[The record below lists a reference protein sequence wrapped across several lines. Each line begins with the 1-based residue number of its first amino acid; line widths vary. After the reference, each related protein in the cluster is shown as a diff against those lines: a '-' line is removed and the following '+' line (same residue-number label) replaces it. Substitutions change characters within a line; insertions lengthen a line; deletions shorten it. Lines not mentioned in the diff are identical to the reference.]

1 MFLNKNEV
9 RAINQMLEYHDET
22 GDTSTLNEIIGVVRF
37 KLLEDIFDREDEE
50 KRKEQKKTR
59 KRGKSRRQR
68 NRRRKAR

>member
-9 RAINQMLEYHDET
+9 RAIDQMLEYHDET

-50 KRKEQKKTR
+50 KRKEQKAAEQAKESEVSVD
-59 KRGKSRRQR
+59 K
-68 NRRRKAR
+68 

>member
-50 KRKEQKKTR
+50 KGKEQKAAEQAKESEVSVD
-59 KRGKSRRQR
+59 K
-68 NRRRKAR
+68 

>member
-50 KRKEQKKTR
+50 KRKEQKAAEQAKESEVSVD
-59 KRGKSRRQR
+59 K
-68 NRRRKAR
+68 

>member
-22 GDTSTLNEIIGVVRF
+22 GDTSTLNEIIGVIRF

-50 KRKEQKKTR
+50 KSKEQKVAEQAKESEVSVD
-59 KRGKSRRQR
+59 K
-68 NRRRKAR
+68 

>member
-22 GDTSTLNEIIGVVRF
+22 GDTSTLNEIIGVIRF

-50 KRKEQKKTR
+50 KRKEQKAAEQAKESEVSVD
-59 KRGKSRRQR
+59 K
-68 NRRRKAR
+68 

>member
-22 GDTSTLNEIIGVVRF
+22 GDPSTLNEIIGVVRF

-50 KRKEQKKTR
+50 KRKEQKAAEQAKESEVSVD
-59 KRGKSRRQR
+59 K
-68 NRRRKAR
+68 